1 MESGL
6 TPTGFM
12 DGYLMSYQTFSHHY
26 LLRGKLAVSTGE
38 SRSIISNVVL
48 GPFTVKRVI
57 LTFYSN
63 VITALMCIVYD
74 TMKRDK
80 IGWKINIVSTPKSS
94 ALLTFVLKLLFQ
106 NSFAKENGKINGE
119 TKMWNEA

>member
-1 MESGL
+1 MA
-6 TPTGFM
+6 F
-12 DGYLMSYQTFSHHY
+12 
-26 LLRGKLAVSTGE
+26 STGE